1 MKYMMMVLSLYRDN
15 QQSIRSRDIDIMKM
29 MAISLNRD
37 NEDDGA
43 LSLLRQ
49 PTKWGLGEIWEIET
63 EAGSQI

>member
-1 MKYMMMVLSLYRDN
+1 MKYMMMVPSL
-15 QQSIRSRDIDIMKM
+15 DIEIMKM
-29 MAISLNRD
+29 MAISLWD

-43 LSLLRQ
+43 FSLLRQ

>member
-1 MKYMMMVLSLYRDN
+1 MKYMMMVPSL
-15 QQSIRSRDIDIMKM
+15 DIEIMKM

-43 LSLLRQ
+43 FSLLRQ